1 MYGFACC
8 PAESHSLAK
17 LARRSMEGHTDQFAT
32 PGLFVA
38 QDGVNGGYAQN
49 FKLVPLPAIED
60 ALAGQ

>member
-1 MYGFACC
+1 
-8 PAESHSLAK
+8 
-17 LARRSMEGHTDQFAT
+17 MEGHTDQFAT